1 LQQIV
6 RLHERN
12 VFEDDLATKVAQSF
26 TQNAVPLNDKQ
37 SLEYIVGTN
46 SCSIDTILLSDR
58 GQQIVPINSR
68 PAKHMPSL
76 KPTTIHKPVSQLKE
90 EMMKGYGGE
99 GYCFLEEHI
108 NGMMKNG
115 SWTIRA

>member
-1 LQQIV
+1 
-6 RLHERN
+6 

-26 TQNAVPLNDKQ
+26 TQNAVPLNDEQ
-37 SLEYIVGTN
+37 SLEYIVATN

-68 PAKHMPSL
+68 PAKHMLSL
-76 KPTTIHKPVSQLKE
+76 KPTTIHKPVSQMKE
-90 EMMKGYGGE
+90 EMMKG
-99 GYCFLEEHI
+99 
-108 NGMMKNG
+108 G